1 MKRILKLPNKDMAA
15 ASLFRFL
22 NEFSGAAKRTPASG
36 DYHCPL
42 IAIELKGRQRN
53 KYTCFMLFIP

>member
-15 ASLFRFL
+15 ASLFRVL
-22 NEFSGAAKRTPASG
+22 NAFSGAAKRTPVLG

-42 IAIELKGRQRN
+42 IATELKG
-53 KYTCFMLFIP
+53 KAEE